1 MAASW
6 LCVSMRFLDTTFHG
20 RHDGAEPEWPPSP
33 MRLFQALVASAGRLE
48 ATGFSDATSAALKW
62 LERQPA
68 PLIVAPP
75 ATTTIGRRLS
85 VPNNAMDVVAQS
97 WVRGNESS
105 KDAQPSTHR
114 TMKAVRP
121 MWLHGD
127 LVCFMWSLSEN
138 AIEMADHVEQITR
151 LARSVSSLG
160 WGVDL
165 VVGDATVLNE
175 TETND
180 VGGERWLP
188 TGASAELG
196 LRKPISGS
204 LDELSSRHR
213 AFVARIGTDGFTA
226 PPPLSRY
233 ELVDYRRATDPVQRP
248 FVVLS
253 LIRADAEG
261 FRAFDSVRKGLTVA
275 GMLRHATKVAAQNAG
290 WDNDK
295 LARCVLGHGEAVNT
309 GYAAPGGQRFAFLPL
324 PSVEPRG
331 ENGRVVGR
339 IRRVMLTT
347 FGEGMRSE
355 MAWAKQSLTAQELI
369 NENTHEPVT
378 LLSLLPASDNV
389 AANYTR
395 RASTWVTVTPVVLPG
410 YDDPDH
416 LRRKIAKGVS
426 AEQKQKFLGRL
437 ADRMDALIRKSMVH
451 AGVPQ
456 ALADMAMIQWR
467 KVGFMAGVD
476 HADRYGVPDH
486 IARYP
491 RYHVR
496 IHFRDE
502 HGLDANIPG
511 PLCIGAGRYFGLGL
525 LVSET

>member
-1 MAASW
+1 M
-6 LCVSMRFLDTTFHG
+6 
-20 RHDGAEPEWPPSP
+20 
-33 MRLFQALVASAGRLE
+33 
-48 ATGFSDATSAALKW
+48 GFSDTTSAALKW

-75 ATTTIGRRLS
+75 ATVTIGRRLS
-85 VPNNAMDVVAQS
+85 VPNNAMDVVARAWS
-97 WVRGNESS
+97 RGNDSE
-105 KDAQPSTHR
+105 KGDADPRTHR
-114 TMKAVRP
+114 TMKTVRP

-127 LVCFMWSLSEN
+127 RVCFMWPLPEG
-138 AIEMADHVEQITR
+138 AVEMAGHVERITR
-151 LARSVSSLG
+151 LARRVSSLG

-175 TETND
+175 METNG

-188 TGASAELG
+188 SGASAELG

-204 LDELSSRHR
+204 LDELIFRHG
-213 AFVARIGTDGFTA
+213 AFAARIGADGFTA

-253 LIRADAEG
+253 LIRTEAAG
-261 FRAFDSVRKGLTVA
+261 FRAFDPVRKGLTVA
-275 GMLRHATKVAAQNAG
+275 GMVRHATKAAAQNAG
-290 WDNDK
+290 WDEDK
-295 LARCVLGHGEAVNT
+295 LARCVLGHGEARNT
-309 GYAAPGGQRFAFLPL
+309 EYAAPSGPRFAFLPL

-331 ENGRVVGR
+331 EDGRVVGR

-369 NENTHEPVT
+369 DEDTDEPVA
-378 LLSLLPASDNV
+378 LLSLLPSGDNV

-395 RASTWVTVTPVVLPG
+395 RASTWITVTPVVLPG

-416 LRRKIAKGVS
+416 LKRKIAKGVS
-426 AEQKQKFLGRL
+426 VEQKQKFLRRL

-451 AGVPQ
+451 AGIPK
-456 ALADMAMIQWR
+456 ALADMAVIEWR
-467 KVGFMAGVD
+467 KVGFIAGVD
-476 HADRYGVPDH
+476 HADRYGVPGH

-491 RYHVR
+491 RCHVR
-496 IHFRDE
+496 LHFRDE

-525 LVSET
+525 FAPET